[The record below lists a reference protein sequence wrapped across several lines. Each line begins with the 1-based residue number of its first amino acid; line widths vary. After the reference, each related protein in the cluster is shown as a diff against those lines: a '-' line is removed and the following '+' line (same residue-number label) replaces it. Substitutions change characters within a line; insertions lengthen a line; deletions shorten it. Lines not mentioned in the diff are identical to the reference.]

1 VDVVCR
7 IHGFHYA
14 VPPVQR
20 RDRVFMEAD
29 QGGGQIRFSVPDS
42 HASL

>member
-1 VDVVCR
+1 MVSTTR
-7 IHGFHYA
+7 FRLFSGGTAF
-14 VPPVQR
+14 
-20 RDRVFMEAD
+20 FMKAD